1 MLSPMRQLVRLGQTI
16 SEWPVASQQQARRN
30 AMVAATA
37 CAHRRAEREDV
48 ASYLAE
54 RAAPGSAAW
63 RDAAPP
69 VADRTSRAAGHD
81 RAASP

>member
-54 RAAPGSAAW
+54 RAASRSAAW
-63 RDAAPP
+63 REAAP
-69 VADRTSRAAGHD
+69 VGDRTSQAAGRD

>member
-16 SEWPVASQQQARRN
+16 TEWPVASQQQARRN

-54 RAAPGSAAW
+54 RAASRSEAW
-63 RDAAPP
+63 REAASP
-69 VADRTSRAAGHD
+69 VGDRTPQAAGQD

>member
-1 MLSPMRQLVRLGQTI
+1 MFPPMRHLVRLGQTI

-30 AMVAATA
+30 AMVALTA

-54 RAAPGSAAW
+54 RASEV
-63 RDAAPP
+63 PP
-69 VADRTSRAAGHD
+69 AVATADPEVAVHA
-81 RAASP
+81 